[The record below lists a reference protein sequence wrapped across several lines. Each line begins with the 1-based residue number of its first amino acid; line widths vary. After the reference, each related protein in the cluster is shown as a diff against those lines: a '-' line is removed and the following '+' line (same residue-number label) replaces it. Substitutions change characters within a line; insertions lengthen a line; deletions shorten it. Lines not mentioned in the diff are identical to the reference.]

1 MILKDLSLGVM
12 TTCKAQPTIL
22 CMSLGK
28 KTIFFSRYW
37 LVTGLKWRLVRGIS
51 IKRYLWYLHLKRL
64 PAWTSV
70 ASCNLGQNKWI
81 ISGPP
86 LPPHI
91 SMMPKCRIFASSH
104 LRHCLSGGEV
114 TGGGEGGLLFRTIM
128 CKIVVPVQYRDN
140 GYGKYQHLLSRDYD
154 FMILTEKKTNGS
166 L

>member
-114 TGGGEGGLLFRTIM
+114 TGGGGKGDYCFVLSCARLWSQFNTEIM
-128 CKIVVPVQYRDN
+128 DMANINICFPGI
-140 GYGKYQHLLSRDYD
+140 
-154 FMILTEKKTNGS
+154 MILWY
-166 L
+166 